1 MNNLFRKTLSIS
13 GATILSLNLL
23 SSVNPSYAQEDL
35 LTSLI
40 QVDSNN
46 QESYVSSNK
55 VINDTYWSDLE
66 EAKASK
72 VNENIPPPTPWSGPL
87 NEKEDTLENRP
98 LAKNEYLTNAIGV
111 FPKYVLKPNQT
122 AISALN
128 FGNEDPKKMY
138 PSVGI
143 TNSKSGLNM
152 MGANSWFTDD
162 TFYRFSLL
170 AGRDSETYLFQS
182 TNTKAE
188 DKIPDSLNPFKLTET
203 EVLTQEEI
211 KNPQLLQVLGDI
223 KETNSSDSSKKG
235 HYKVG
240 DEVKLDFSASAPWF
254 KRLILGY
261 VLSVN
266 RDDWPYAIERYL
278 KNADV
283 LYDSQ
288 IVYTMEL
295 PKGLN
300 GSNARA
306 TLTGLEGFDT
316 KTSVI
321 TDNGINRLLVE
332 VRMKKDLRNK
342 SIPYTT
348 FVEQIRKIDTS
359 NVKVSISGLKIKS
372 DIKRDTD
379 LTMKCT
385 TGGYFDFAN
394 YIMPGVPSP
403 ASEARVETNN
413 NQTLSTDNYYNTND
427 STRLSKAKRAYYRRY
442 ITLVA
447 KQSDNGRDIKTPKDK
462 PNMITYTFIVD
473 KDKKPNSSSNKNTK
487 PSKDK
492 PDRPKKS
499 DESNPIKPDRI
510 DGKDRVDTAIKIS
523 KTFYN
528 KAKTVIVVRHNL
540 FPDSTTASVLA
551 KLKDAP
557 ILLNWAKSLDPRVS
571 EEIKRLGAKEIII
584 VGGPESISE
593 NVRDQLKVYDE
604 DKDVERIA
612 GNDRYGTSEM
622 VARRVTNITG
632 KKNTGVVASG
642 QVFPDTLAVGTFASR
657 DSYPILLVK
666 KDSIPDRIKVVIK
679 DLDITKTYIAGGLN
693 TIDKSVE
700 TQLPKVLERMAGKD
714 RYETSVTI
722 ANSNFKDS
730 KDAFIASGI
739 EFADALVIS
748 PISGK
753 YNKPTLLV
761 STNKKSNIAVKKY
774 IKDKMLETI
783 TAIGGEKYV
792 PMSILKDLVTR

>member
-46 QESYVSSNK
+46 QESYVSPSK

-72 VNENIPPPTPWSGPL
+72 VNENIPPPTPWSSPL
-87 NEKEDTLENRP
+87 DEKEETLENRP
-98 LAKNEYLTNAIGV
+98 LAKNEYITNTIGV
-111 FPKYVLKPNQT
+111 FPKYTLKPNQT
-122 AISALN
+122 AISTLT
-128 FGNEDPKKMY
+128 FGNENPKKMY
-138 PSVGI
+138 PNIGI

-170 AGRDSETYLFQS
+170 AGKDSEMYLFQT

-188 DKIPDSLNPFKLTET
+188 DKIPDSLNPFKLTEN

-240 DEVKLDFSASAPWF
+240 DEVKLDFSVGAPWF

-266 RDDWPYAIERYL
+266 RDDWSYGIEKYL

-288 IVYTMEL
+288 IVYTLEL
-295 PKGLN
+295 PKGLD

-306 TLTGLEGFDT
+306 TLSGLEGFDT
-316 KTSVI
+316 KTSVR

-359 NVKVSISGLKIKS
+359 KVKVSITGLKIKS
-372 DIKRDTD
+372 DIQRDTD

-385 TGGYFDFAN
+385 AGGYFDFAN

-403 ASEARVETNN
+403 ASEASVETNN
-413 NQTLSTDNYYNTND
+413 NQPLSTDDYYNTNNT
-427 STRLSKAKRAYYRRY
+427 SRLSKAKRAYYRRY

-447 KQSDNGRDIKTPKDK
+447 KQSNNGRDIKTPKDK
-462 PNMITYTFIVD
+462 PNMITYTFTVD
-473 KDKKPNSSSNKNTK
+473 KDQKSNNSSST
-487 PSKDK
+487 PSKNK
-492 PDRPKKS
+492 PDRPNNS

-510 DGKDRVDTAIKIS
+510 EGKDRVDTAIKIS
-523 KTFYN
+523 KKFYN
-528 KAKTVIVVRHNL
+528 RANTVIVVRHDL
-540 FPDSTTASVLA
+540 FPDSMTASVLA

-557 ILLNWAKSLDPRVS
+557 ILLNWAKSLDPRVG

-584 VGGPESISE
+584 VGGPESVSE

-604 DKDVERIA
+604 NKDVERIA
-612 GNDRYGTSEM
+612 GSDRYGTSEM
-622 VARRVTNITG
+622 VARRVTDITG

-642 QVFPDTLAVGTFASR
+642 QVFPDALAVGTFASR

-666 KDSIPDRIKVVIK
+666 KDSIPDRIKLVIK

-700 TQLPKVLERMAGKD
+700 TQLPKVIERMAGKN
-714 RYETSVTI
+714 RYETSVAI
-722 ANSNFKDS
+722 ANSKFKDS

-761 STNKKSNIAVKKY
+761 STNKNSNIGVKKY
-774 IKDKMLETI
+774 VKDKILETI

-792 PMSILKDLVTR
+792 PMSVLKDLITK

>member
-46 QESYVSSNK
+46 QESYVSPSK
-55 VINDTYWSDLE
+55 AINDTYWSDLE

-72 VNENIPPPTPWSGPL
+72 VNENIPPPTPWSSPL
-87 NEKEDTLENRP
+87 DEKEETLENRP
-98 LAKNEYLTNAIGV
+98 LAKNEYITNAIGV

-122 AISALN
+122 AISALD

-138 PSVGI
+138 PNVGI

-170 AGRDSETYLFQS
+170 AGKDSEMYLFQT

-188 DKIPDSLNPFKLTET
+188 DKIPDSVNPFKLTES

-240 DEVKLDFSASAPWF
+240 DEVKLDFSVSAPWF

-266 RDDWPYAIERYL
+266 RDDWPYAIEKYL

-288 IVYTMEL
+288 IVYTLEL
-295 PKGLN
+295 PKGLD
-300 GSNARA
+300 GFNAKA
-306 TLTGLEGFDT
+306 TLSGLEGFDT
-316 KTSVI
+316 KTSVK

-332 VRMKKDLRNK
+332 VRMKRDLRNK

-359 NVKVSISGLKIKS
+359 NVKISISGLKIKS
-372 DIKRDTD
+372 DMQRDTD

-385 TGGYFDFAN
+385 AGGYFDFAN
-394 YIMPGVPSP
+394 YIIPGVPSP
-403 ASEARVETNN
+403 ASEPSIETNN
-413 NQTLSTDNYYNTND
+413 NQPLSTDDYYNTND
-427 STRLSKAKRAYYRRY
+427 TSRLSKAKRAYYRRY

-447 KQSDNGRDIKTPKDK
+447 KQSNDGRDIKTPKDK
-462 PNMITYTFIVD
+462 PNMISYTFTVD
-473 KDKKPNSSSNKNTK
+473 KDQKPNNSSST
-487 PSKDK
+487 PSKNK
-492 PDRPKKS
+492 PDRPNNS

-510 DGKDRVDTAIKIS
+510 EGKDRVDTAIKIS
-523 KTFYN
+523 KKFYN
-528 KAKTVIVVRHNL
+528 RANTVIVVRHDL
-540 FPDSTTASVLA
+540 FPDSMTASVLA

-557 ILLNWAKSLDPRVS
+557 ILLNWAKSLDPRVGK
-571 EEIKRLGAKEIII
+571 EIKRLGAKEIII
-584 VGGPESISE
+584 VGGPESVSE

-612 GNDRYGTSEM
+612 GSDRYGTSEM
-622 VARRVTNITG
+622 VARRVTDITG

-642 QVFPDTLAVGTFASR
+642 QVFPDALAVGTFASR
-657 DSYPILLVK
+657 NGYPILLVK
-666 KDSIPDRIKVVIK
+666 KDSIPDRIKLVIK

-700 TQLPKVLERMAGKD
+700 SQLPKVLERMAGKN
-714 RYETSVTI
+714 RYETSVII
-722 ANSNFKDS
+722 ANSKFKDS

-761 STNKKSNIAVKKY
+761 STNKNSNIGVKKY
-774 IKDKMLETI
+774 VKDKILETI

-792 PMSILKDLVTR
+792 PINVLKNLITK

>member
-1 MNNLFRKTLSIS
+1 MK
-13 GATILSLNLL
+13 
-23 SSVNPSYAQEDL
+23 
-35 LTSLI
+35 
-40 QVDSNN
+40 
-46 QESYVSSNK
+46 
-55 VINDTYWSDLE
+55 
-66 EAKASK
+66 
-72 VNENIPPPTPWSGPL
+72 
-87 NEKEDTLENRP
+87 
-98 LAKNEYLTNAIGV
+98 
-111 FPKYVLKPNQT
+111 
-122 AISALN
+122 
-128 FGNEDPKKMY
+128 
-138 PSVGI
+138 
-143 TNSKSGLNM
+143 
-152 MGANSWFTDD
+152 
-162 TFYRFSLL
+162 
-170 AGRDSETYLFQS
+170 TYLFQS

-240 DEVKLDFSASAPWF
+240 DEVKLDFSVSAPWF

-288 IVYTMEL
+288 IVYTLEL
-295 PKGLN
+295 PKGLD
-300 GSNARA
+300 GSTARA

-316 KTSVI
+316 KTSVR

-348 FVEQIRKIDTS
+348 FVEQIKKIDTS

-372 DIKRDTD
+372 DIQRDTD

-385 TGGYFDFAN
+385 AGGYFDFAN

-462 PNMITYTFIVD
+462 PNMITYTFVVD

-510 DGKDRVDTAIKIS
+510 DGKDRVNTAIKIS

-528 KAKTVIVVRHNL
+528 KAKTVIVVRHDL
-540 FPDSTTASVLA
+540 FPDSMTASVLA

-557 ILLNWAKSLDPRVS
+557 ILLNWAKSLDPRVG

-604 DKDVERIA
+604 DKEIERIA

-622 VARRVTNITG
+622 VARRVNDITG

-642 QVFPDTLAVGTFASR
+642 QVFPDALAVGTFASR

-666 KDSIPDRIKVVIK
+666 KNSIPDRIKVVIK

-700 TQLPKVLERMAGKD
+700 PQLPKILERMAGKD
-714 RYETSVTI
+714 RYETSIAI
-722 ANSNFKDS
+722 ANSKFKES

-761 STNKKSNIAVKKY
+761 STNKKSNIGVKKY
-774 IKDKMLETI
+774 IKNKILKTI
-783 TAIGGEKYV
+783 TAVGGEKYV
-792 PMSILKDLVTR
+792 PINVLKNLITK

>member
-23 SSVNPSYAQEDL
+23 SNVNPSYAQENL

-46 QESYVSSNK
+46 QESYVSPSK

-72 VNENIPPPTPWSGPL
+72 VNENIPPPTPWSSPL
-87 NEKEDTLENRP
+87 DEKEETLENRP
-98 LAKNEYLTNAIGV
+98 LAKNEYITNAIGV

-138 PSVGI
+138 PNVGI

-162 TFYRFSLL
+162 TFYRFNLL
-170 AGRDSETYLFQS
+170 AGKDSEMYLFQT

-188 DKIPDSLNPFKLTET
+188 DKIPDSLNPFKLTEN

-240 DEVKLDFSASAPWF
+240 DEVKLDFSVSAPWF

-266 RDDWPYAIERYL
+266 RDDWPYGIEKYL

-288 IVYTMEL
+288 IVYTLEL
-295 PKGLN
+295 PKGLD

-306 TLTGLEGFDT
+306 TLSGLEGFDT
-316 KTSVI
+316 KTSVR

-359 NVKVSISGLKIKS
+359 KVKVSISGLKIKS
-372 DIKRDTD
+372 DIQRDTD

-385 TGGYFDFAN
+385 AGGYFDFAN

-403 ASEARVETNN
+403 ASEASVETNN
-413 NQTLSTDNYYNTND
+413 NQPLSTDDYYNTND
-427 STRLSKAKRAYYRRY
+427 TSRLSKAKRAYYRRY

-447 KQSDNGRDIKTPKDK
+447 KQSNDGRDLKTPKDK
-462 PNMITYTFIVD
+462 PNMITYTFTVD
-473 KDKKPNSSSNKNTK
+473 KDQKPNNSNST
-487 PSKDK
+487 PSKNK
-492 PDRPKKS
+492 PDRPNNS

-510 DGKDRVDTAIKIS
+510 EGKDRVETAIKIS
-523 KTFYN
+523 KKFYN
-528 KAKTVIVVRHNL
+528 RANTVIIVRHDL
-540 FPDSTTASVLA
+540 FPDSMTASVLA

-557 ILLNWAKSLDPRVS
+557 ILLNWAKSLDPRVG

-584 VGGPESISE
+584 VGGPESVSE
-593 NVRDQLKVYDE
+593 SVRDQLKVYDE
-604 DKDVERIA
+604 NKDVERIA
-612 GNDRYGTSEM
+612 GIDRYGTSEM
-622 VARRVTNITG
+622 VARRVTEITG
-632 KKNTGVVASG
+632 KKNTGVITSG
-642 QVFPDTLAVGTFASR
+642 QVFPDALAVGTFASR
-657 DSYPILLVK
+657 DGYPILLVK
-666 KDSIPDRIKVVIK
+666 KNSIPDRIKLVIK

-714 RYETSVTI
+714 RYETSVAI
-722 ANSNFKDS
+722 ANSKFKES

-761 STNKKSNIAVKKY
+761 STNKKSNIVVKKY
-774 IKDKMLETI
+774 IKDKMLESI

-792 PMSILKDLVTR
+792 PISVLKDLITK

>member
-23 SSVNPSYAQEDL
+23 SNVNPSYAQEDL

-46 QESYVSSNK
+46 QESYVSPSK
-55 VINDTYWSDLE
+55 VINGTYWSDLE

-72 VNENIPPPTPWSGPL
+72 VNENIPPPTPWSSPL
-87 NEKEDTLENRP
+87 DEKEETLENRP
-98 LAKNEYLTNAIGV
+98 LAKNEYITNAIGV

-138 PSVGI
+138 PNVGI

-170 AGRDSETYLFQS
+170 AGKDSEMYLFQT

-188 DKIPDSLNPFKLTET
+188 DKIPDSLNPFKLTEN

-240 DEVKLDFSASAPWF
+240 DEVKLDFSVSAPWF

-266 RDDWPYAIERYL
+266 RDDWPYGIEKYL
-278 KNADV
+278 KNADA

-288 IVYTMEL
+288 IVYTLEL
-295 PKGLN
+295 PKGLD

-306 TLTGLEGFDT
+306 TLSGLEGFDT
-316 KTSVI
+316 KTSVR
-321 TDNGINRLLVE
+321 TDNGINILLVE

-359 NVKVSISGLKIKS
+359 KVKVSISGLKIKS
-372 DIKRDTD
+372 DIQKDTD

-385 TGGYFDFAN
+385 AGGYFDFAN

-403 ASEARVETNN
+403 ASEASVETNN
-413 NQTLSTDNYYNTND
+413 NQPLSTDDYYNTND
-427 STRLSKAKRAYYRRY
+427 TSRLSKAKRAYYRRY

-447 KQSDNGRDIKTPKDK
+447 KQSNDGRDIKTPKDK
-462 PNMITYTFIVD
+462 PNMITYTFTVD
-473 KDKKPNSSSNKNTK
+473 KDQKPNNSSST
-487 PSKDK
+487 PSKNK
-492 PDRPKKS
+492 PDRPNNS

-510 DGKDRVDTAIKIS
+510 EGKDRVDTAIKIS
-523 KTFYN
+523 KKFYN
-528 KAKTVIVVRHNL
+528 RANTVIVVRHDL
-540 FPDSTTASVLA
+540 FPDSMTASVLA

-557 ILLNWAKSLDPRVS
+557 ILLNWAKSLDPRVG

-584 VGGPESISE
+584 VGGPESVSE

-612 GNDRYGTSEM
+612 GADRYGTSEM
-622 VARRVTNITG
+622 VARRVTDITG
-632 KKNTGVVASG
+632 KKNTGVVVSG
-642 QVFPDTLAVGTFASR
+642 QVFPDALSVGTFASR
-657 DSYPILLVK
+657 DGYPILLVK
-666 KDSIPDRIKVVIK
+666 KDSIPDRIKLVIK

-700 TQLPKVLERMAGKD
+700 TQLPKVIERMAGKN
-714 RYETSVTI
+714 RYETSVAI
-722 ANSNFKDS
+722 ANSKFKDS
-730 KDAFIASGI
+730 KDAFVASGI

-761 STNKKSNIAVKKY
+761 STNKNSNIGVKKY

-792 PMSILKDLVTR
+792 PINILKDLITK